1 MKQELH
7 LLLGKIG
14 AFALSA
20 AFMAALVGLV
30 FIDVHW
36 LHNFVHETSLTE
48 AAQELLLL
56 AISGGFFAGARRQAE
71 RRSAW
76 LLVGGFFLCMLI
88 REMDFAFDA
97 LWHGAWVWFA
107 LAVALACLWHAARH
121 IAATV
126 RGLAYFVT
134 HPGYGMMCAGLLC
147 ILVFSR
153 LFGMSALWQ
162 TLMLDGY
169 NRVVKNMVEEGCE
182 LLGYGLCLLAALS
195 YLKDALTSRKRE
207 ALAEKS

>member
-1 MKQELH
+1 MSVIMKQELH
-7 LLLGKIG
+7 ILLGKIG

-56 AISGGFFAGARRQAE
+56 AISGGFFAAARRQAE

-121 IAATV
+121 IAATA
-126 RGLAYFVT
+126 RGLVYIVS

-169 NRVVKNMVEEGCE
+169 NRVVKNIVEEGCE
-182 LLGYGLCLLAALS
+182 LLGYGLCLLATLS
-195 YLKDALTSRKRE
+195 YLKGVFAPDRAKV
-207 ALAEKS
+207 

>member
-56 AISGGFFAGARRQAE
+56 AISGGFFAAARRQAE

-147 ILVFSR
+147 ILVFSTPVRHERAVANADAGR
-153 LFGMSALWQ
+153 LQPSGEKHGGRGVRTVGLRPVSVGYPQLSERRFGI
-162 TLMLDGY
+162 
-169 NRVVKNMVEEGCE
+169 E
-182 LLGYGLCLLAALS
+182 
-195 YLKDALTSRKRE
+195 
-207 ALAEKS
+207 

>member
-1 MKQELH
+1 
-7 LLLGKIG
+7 
-14 AFALSA
+14 
-20 AFMAALVGLV
+20 MAALVGLV

-56 AISGGFFAGARRQAE
+56 AISGGFFAAARRQAE

-76 LLVGGFFLCMLI
+76 MLVGGFFLCMLI

-107 LAVALACLWHAARH
+107 LAVALACLVHAARH

-134 HPGYGMMCAGLLC
+134 HPAYGMMCAGLLC

-182 LLGYGLCLLAALS
+182 LLGYGLCLLATLS
-195 YLKDALTSRKRE
+195 YMKTAFAPADAK
-207 ALAEKS
+207 A

>member
-1 MKQELH
+1 MSVIMKQELH
-7 LLLGKIG
+7 ILLGKAVTFLLYC
-14 AFALSA
+14 AFL
-20 AFMAALVGLV
+20 AALVGLV

-56 AISGGFFAGARRQAE
+56 AISGGFFAAARRQAE

-76 LLVGGFFLCMLI
+76 MLVGGFFLCMLI

-107 LAVALACLWHAARH
+107 LAVALACLVHAARH

-134 HPGYGMMCAGLLC
+134 HPAYGMMCAGLLC

-182 LLGYGLCLLAALS
+182 LLGYGLCLLATLS
-195 YLKDALTSRKRE
+195 YMKTVFAPDDAK
-207 ALAEKS
+207 A

>member
-1 MKQELH
+1 M
-7 LLLGKIG
+7 
-14 AFALSA
+14 
-20 AFMAALVGLV
+20 

-48 AAQELLLL
+48 VAQELLLL
-56 AISGGFFAGARRQAE
+56 AIAGGFRRGGDRLNAAPLGCW
-71 RRSAW
+71 SAAS
-76 LLVGGFFLCMLI
+76 FLCMLI

-107 LAVALACLWHAARH
+107 LAVALVCLWYAASTSRRAARP
-121 IAATV
+121 AD
-126 RGLAYFVT
+126 FVT

-182 LLGYGLCLLAALS
+182 LLGYGCACWPP
-195 YLKDALTSRKRE
+195 
-207 ALAEKS
+207 

>member
-1 MKQELH
+1 MQDELK
-7 LLLGKIG
+7 LLLGKIS

-56 AISGGFFAGARRQAE
+56 AIAGGFFAAARRQAE

-76 LLVGGFFLCMLI
+76 MLVGGFFLCMLI

-107 LAVALACLWHAARH
+107 LAVTLVCLCHAARH

-126 RGLAYFVT
+126 RGLADFVT

-182 LLGYGLCLLAALS
+182 LLGYGLCLLATLS
-195 YLKDALTSRKRE
+195 YMKTVFASNGAKV
-207 ALAEKS
+207 

>member
-1 MKQELH
+1 MQDELK

-14 AFALSA
+14 AFALSG
-20 AFMAALVGLV
+20 AFLAALVGLV
-30 FIDVHW
+30 FFDVHW

-48 AAQELLLL
+48 TTQALLLV
-56 AISGGFFAGARRQAE
+56 AIAGGFFAAARRQAE
-71 RRSAW
+71 RRYAW
-76 LLVGGFFLCMLI
+76 MLVGGFFLCMLI

-107 LAVALACLWHAARH
+107 LSVALACLWQAARH

-126 RGLAYFVT
+126 RGLAYVVT

-182 LLGYGLCLLAALS
+182 LLGYGLCLLATAS
-195 YLKDALTSRKRE
+195 YMKTVFAPDGAK
-207 ALAEKS
+207 A

>member
-1 MKQELH
+1 MQDELK
-7 LLLGKIG
+7 LLLGKIS

-56 AISGGFFAGARRQAE
+56 AISGGFFAAARRQAE

-76 LLVGGFFLCMLI
+76 MLVGGFFLCMLI

-121 IAATV
+121 IAATA
-126 RGLAYFVT
+126 RGLVYIVS

-182 LLGYGLCLLAALS
+182 LLGYGLCLLATLS
-195 YLKDALTSRKRE
+195 YLKGVFAPDRAKV
-207 ALAEKS
+207 

>member
-1 MKQELH
+1 MQDELK

-14 AFALSA
+14 AFALSG
-20 AFMAALVGLV
+20 AFLAALVGLV

-56 AISGGFFAGARRQAE
+56 AIAGGFFAAARRQAE

-76 LLVGGFFLCMLI
+76 MLVGGFFLCMLI

-107 LAVALACLWHAARH
+107 LAVALVCLWHAGRH

-126 RGLAYFVT
+126 RGLADFVT

-162 TLMLDGY
+162 TLMLEGY

-182 LLGYGLCLLAALS
+182 LLGYGLCLLATLS
-195 YLKDALTSRKRE
+195 YMKTVFAPDDAK
-207 ALAEKS
+207 A

>member
-1 MKQELH
+1 MKQDLPV
-7 LLLGKIG
+7 LLGKAV
-14 AFALSA
+14 AFLFYSA
-20 AFMAALVGLV
+20 FLAALVGLV

-48 AAQELLLL
+48 VAQELML
-56 AISGGFFAGARRQAE
+56 AVISGCFFIAARRQAE

-76 LLVGGFFLCMLI
+76 MLIGGFFLCMLI

-97 LWHGAWVWFA
+97 LWHGAWAWFA
-107 LAVALACLWHAARH
+107 LAVALLCLWHAARH
-121 IAATV
+121 LDAAV
-126 RGLAYFVT
+126 RGLTHVVT

-153 LFGMSALWQ
+153 LFGMGSLWQ

-169 NRVVKNMVEEGCE
+169 NRAVKNMVEEGCE
-182 LLGYGLCLLAALS
+182 LLGYGLCLLATLNYMKGISTARTLP
-195 YLKDALTSRKRE
+195 TPR
-207 ALAEKS
+207 